1 LLLAAVA
8 LSLVGA
14 AAIAQSPIVDSAAVD
29 SVRTKLVA
37 ELEHLRSHNYRE
49 ASNEVIV
56 SVEGGTAKRFPL
68 QLAGATM
75 YAIIGVCDKN
85 CDHVQMSLYEPG
97 GMLLVTSPE
106 KQQVV
111 VIGGT
116 VTAAGTFTLDL
127 ATPGCKERA
136 CQAGFI
142 IARKVLGQDATQA
155 KNAPAHAAPQP
166 DDKFVTHDNYDIIGS
181 DADRIEKTDMRAC
194 ASACERDPR
203 CVAYSYDKWNR
214 WCFLKEVA
222 EALRLEPNTISG
234 LRASV
239 TKPPVADLPVSIQR
253 YRKKVFPVNGRPLQE
268 AKSYADCE
276 SRCTREGSCVAFTFF
291 SDAKQCLTL
300 ESTGEYF
307 ANPKAD
313 SGVKRQEPR

>member
-1 LLLAAVA
+1 MIAAGQ
-8 LSLVGA
+8 STLVSSDLEGIRA
-14 AAIAQSPIVDSAAVD
+14 NFRTELQQLTAQD
-29 SVRTKLVA
+29 
-37 ELEHLRSHNYRE
+37 YRE

-56 SVEGGTAKRFPL
+56 SIERGTAKRFPL
-68 QLAGATM
+68 QLEGATT

-85 CDHVQMSLYEPG
+85 CDHAQLSLYDPS
-97 GMLLVTSPE
+97 GMLLMTSPE
-106 KQQVV
+106 KQQMI

-116 VTAAGTFTLDL
+116 PTVAGTFTLDL
-127 ATPGCKERA
+127 ATPGCKEKA
-136 CQAGFI
+136 CQAGFV

-155 KNAPAHAAPQP
+155 KNALAHAAPPP
-166 DDKFVTHDNYDIIGS
+166 DDKFVTHDNYDIIGR
-181 DADRIEKTDMRAC
+181 DADRIEKTDMRTC

-214 WCFLKEVA
+214 WCFLKETA

-234 LRASV
+234 LRLSV
-239 TKPPVADLPVSIQR
+239 AKPPIAGLPISKQR
-253 YRKKVFPVNGRPLQE
+253 YRKKAFPVNGRPLQE

-307 ANPKAD
+307 PNPKAD
-313 SGVKRQEPR
+313 SGVRRQEPN